1 MQKAP
6 LATPQEPRLKSMY
19 LSRLG
24 DHVSPAI
31 KSGGEKLYWRN
42 RVRVQRG
49 NTREVNAEVEDGGFF
64 HVRLT
69 REGRMVIAS
78 CPCPAAA
85 QLGVCVHIWASLL
98 QAERL
103 SYLGG
108 SFKDGLPEVLAGGK
122 GRSPE
127 IPSDEGSFAAA
138 FLTLREPPSSTVGAY
153 YRWERD
159 PWPDGREL
167 RYVLTLDRPS
177 LHSSTIGLQIQA
189 RDPKRDGTLGKLKPL
204 SIYRK
209 QVEQVPD
216 PGDRD
221 VLIHLA
227 GVPGADHYVSDVLPH
242 DFSLSGP
249 IGRRVLELACATNRC
264 VLSSDVE
271 TALQWIGES
280 SPSSPFEFLVQVLK
294 DEKFWILQGML
305 VRGETRIPV
314 QEVLRA
320 AGGLFVTR
328 NFAGPLDAAK
338 SANWFEMLRANP
350 PLTSTHVNGLELIR
364 QVLDRPDHP
373 RFEWH
378 PDLEFRELT
387 IDPVPELVLREA
399 NSMGRRVTSGVF
411 AALLSFHYED
421 FEFRHGGMA
430 RGAFIASRKSYIHRS
445 QAAESRA
452 LSVLQTQLRLRNTEV
467 YFGREY
473 IPGFE
478 VPRKRLAE
486 VVSRLTTAGW
496 KVQVEGQVFRQST
509 GFQATLHSEIDWF
522 DLVGGLEFG
531 TGEIVRLPELL
542 KALRRGETMVQL
554 SDGSLGVVPDE
565 VVQRFSPLL
574 QLGHVE
580 NGQLR
585 FRRNQAG
592 LLDALLSQRPEIG
605 FDEAFAT
612 ARAGLRNFEKV
623 TAAEQPPGFRGTLRE
638 YQREGVGWMQF
649 LQKLGVGGCLADD
662 MGVGK
667 TPQMLALLETRR
679 KYRPDIP
686 PSLAV
691 VPRSLVYNWMQ
702 EAAKFTPG
710 LRVLDH
716 TGPDRNANWDRM
728 QDFDLVLSTYGT
740 LRRDAADFRSFEFDY
755 VILDEAQA
763 IKNASSESA
772 KAARLLQGKH
782 RMVLTG
788 TPIENHLGELWSLL
802 EFLNPGM
809 LGASVLQ
816 GSGGGSLRNPDEE
829 LRTILAKALRPYIL
843 RRTKEQVAR
852 ELPSKIEQTVY
863 CELEGEQ
870 KKLYQELRDHY
881 RQTLLGKIDD
891 KGIGRAKLQILEAL
905 LRLRQAACHP
915 GLIDKSRLGNES
927 AKLDTLLDQLES
939 VVSEGHK
946 ALVFSQFTS
955 LLAIVCERLT
965 EAGITYEYLDGKTR
979 NRQARVDRFQ
989 TDPKCPVFLI
999 SLKAGGVGLNLTAAD
1014 YVFLLDPWWN
1024 PAVEAQAVDRAH
1036 RIGQTRQV
1044 FTYRLIAKDT
1054 VEEKVLL
1061 LQEHKKDL
1069 ANAIIHADEGMVK
1082 SLKREDLEI
1091 LFG

>member
-1 MQKAP
+1 M
-6 LATPQEPRLKSMY
+6 
-19 LSRLG
+19 
-24 DHVSPAI
+24 
-31 KSGGEKLYWRN
+31 
-42 RVRVQRG
+42 
-49 NTREVNAEVEDGGFF
+49 
-64 HVRLT
+64 
-69 REGRMVIAS
+69 
-78 CPCPAAA
+78 
-85 QLGVCVHIWASLL
+85 
-98 QAERL
+98 
-103 SYLGG
+103 
-108 SFKDGLPEVLAGGK
+108 
-122 GRSPE
+122 
-127 IPSDEGSFAAA
+127 
-138 FLTLREPPSSTVGAY
+138 
-153 YRWERD
+153 
-159 PWPDGREL
+159 
-167 RYVLTLDRPS
+167 
-177 LHSSTIGLQIQA
+177 
-189 RDPKRDGTLGKLKPL
+189 
-204 SIYRK
+204 RK
-209 QVEQVPD
+209 
-216 PGDRD
+216 
-221 VLIHLA
+221 
-227 GVPGADHYVSDVLPH
+227 
-242 DFSLSGP
+242 
-249 IGRRVLELACATNRC
+249 
-264 VLSSDVE
+264 
-271 TALQWIGES
+271 
-280 SPSSPFEFLVQVLK
+280 
-294 DEKFWILQGML
+294 
-305 VRGETRIPV
+305 
-314 QEVLRA
+314 
-320 AGGLFVTR
+320 
-328 NFAGPLDAAK
+328 
-338 SANWFEMLRANP
+338 NP
-350 PLTSTHVNGLELIR
+350 PLTAPLAQGTELLR

-378 PDLEFRELT
+378 PDLEFREIS
-387 IDPVPELVLREA
+387 IDPVPQLVMRETGA
-399 NSMGRRVTSGVF
+399 MSRRSSSAVLAG
-411 AALLSFHYED
+411 LLSFEYD
-421 FEFRHGGMA
+421 GFVFPHGNQS
-430 RGAFIASRKSYIHRS
+430 RGAYVASRRSYVHRS
-445 QAAESRA
+445 RAAESKA
-452 LSVLQTQLRLRNTEV
+452 LLLLQSELRLRNIDV
-467 YFGREY
+467 FYAREM

-478 VPRKRLAE
+478 VPQKRLAE
-486 VVSRLTTAGW
+486 IVSHLTAAGW
-496 KVQVEGQVFRQST
+496 KVEVEGKVFRQST
-509 GFQATLHSEIDWF
+509 GFKATLQSEIDWF

-554 SDGSLGVVPDE
+554 SDGSLGMVPEE
-565 VVQRFSPLL
+565 VVQRFSSLL
-574 QLGHVE
+574 QFGHVE

-623 TAAEQPPGFRGTLRE
+623 TSAEQPPGFQGTLRE
-638 YQREGVGWMQF
+638 YQREGVAWMQF

-679 KYRPDIP
+679 KFRPDIP

-716 TGPDRNANWDRM
+716 TGPDRTANWDRM

-755 VILDEAQA
+755 IILDEAQA

-829 LRTILAKALRPYIL
+829 LRTVLARALRPYIL

-881 RQTLLGKIDD
+881 RQTLLGKIDE

-915 GLIDKSRLGNES
+915 GLIDKSRLSNES

-939 VVSEGHK
+939 VVAEGHK

-979 NRQARVDRFQ
+979 NRQARVERFQ